1 MPSQMP
7 SKMTSQTSSKSAAYF
22 ERAAQVLPGGV
33 NSPVRACKSV
43 GCEPVFIERASG
55 SRLWT
60 VDGQELIDYVMSWGP
75 MLLGH
80 ADASVRAAAVSALD
94 NGASF
99 GAPCPAEVELAEL
112 IRDIMPSM
120 EMVRMVSSGTEA
132 TMSAVRLARG
142 YTRRDKVLKFEG
154 CYHGHSD
161 GFLVSAGSGVAT
173 LCIPGTPGVP
183 DAIAGLT
190 LLAPYND
197 LKAVEAQFAAHD
209 ADIACVII
217 EPVAGN
223 VGLIPPAPGFLAGL
237 REICTRHGALLIFDE
252 VITGFRVALGGAQA
266 RFNVTPDLTT
276 LGKIIGGGFPVGC
289 YGGRR
294 EIMEHIAP
302 CGPVYQAGT
311 LSGNPVAMAA
321 GIATLRGLMA
331 SDYAALEARTLA
343 FASEMAEILR
353 SKGQPV
359 TLNHMAS
366 MFTIFFTNTPVTDYE
381 AAKTSNSA
389 TFGEFYRQMRALGVN
404 LAPSGFECAFTSFAH
419 SDADLKQTLDAVRQV
434 KL

>member
-1 MPSQMP
+1 MSCL
-7 SKMTSQTSSKSAAYF
+7 TTSKSEALF
-22 ERAAQVLPGGV
+22 QRAVGILPGGV

-43 GCEPVFIERASG
+43 GCEPVFIEKAAG
-55 SRLWT
+55 SRMWT
-60 VDGQELIDYVMSWGP
+60 VDGLELIDYVMSWGP

-80 ADASVRAAAVSALD
+80 ADASVRQAAVAALD

-99 GAPCPAEVELAEL
+99 GAPCPAEVELGEL
-112 IRDIMPSM
+112 IRTIMPGL

-142 YTRRDKVLKFEG
+142 YTKRDKVLKFDG

-183 DAIAGLT
+183 DGIANLT

-197 LKAVEAQFAAHD
+197 LTAVEAQFQAHGQ
-209 ADIACVII
+209 DIACVIV

-223 VGLIPPAPGFLAGL
+223 VGLIPPAKGFLEGL
-237 REICTRHGALLIFDE
+237 REICTRYGALLIFDE
-252 VITGFRVALGGAQA
+252 VISGFRVALGGAQA
-266 RFNVTPDLTT
+266 RFGVTPDLTT

-294 EIMEHIAP
+294 EIMEFIAP

-321 GIATLRGLMA
+321 GIATLKGLMA

-343 FASEMAEILR
+343 FATEMAEILR
-353 SKGQPV
+353 SKGQSV
-359 TLNHMAS
+359 TLNHLAS
-366 MFTIFFTNTPVTDYE
+366 IFTIFFTSTPVTDYE
-381 AAKTSNSA
+381 SARTANSA
-389 TFGEFYRQMRALGVN
+389 TYGEFYRQMRAFGVN

-419 SDADLKQTLDAVRQV
+419 TDADLKQTLDAVRKV

>member
-1 MPSQMP
+1 MP
-7 SKMTSQTSSKSAAYF
+7 SKSEALFQ
-22 ERAAQVLPGGV
+22 RAANILPGGV

-43 GCEPVFIERASG
+43 GCEPVFIDRAEG
-55 SRLWT
+55 SRMWT
-60 VDGQELIDYVMSWGP
+60 VDGDELIDFVMSWGP

-80 ADASVRAAAVSALD
+80 ADKSVRDAALAAMD
-94 NGASF
+94 KGASF
-99 GAPCPAEVELAEL
+99 GAPCPAEVELGEL
-112 IRDIMPSM
+112 IRQIMPSM

-142 YTRRDKVLKFEG
+142 YTGRDKVLKFDG

-161 GFLVSAGSGVAT
+161 GFLVNAGSGVAT

-183 DAIAGLT
+183 EAIASLT

-197 LKAVEAQFAAHD
+197 LAAVEAQFAAFG

-217 EPVAGN
+217 EAVAGN
-223 VGLIPPAPGFLAGL
+223 VGLIPPAKGFLEGL
-237 REICTRHGALLIFDE
+237 RALCTKNGALLIFDE

-266 RFNVTPDLTT
+266 CFGVTPDLTT

-321 GIATLRGLMA
+321 GIATLKGLMA
-331 SDYAALEARTLA
+331 SDYAALEARTKA
-343 FASEMAEILR
+343 FAEEMAAILR
-353 SKGQPV
+353 AKGQAV

-366 MFTIFFTNTPVTDYE
+366 MFTLFFTATPVTDYE
-381 AAKTSNSA
+381 TAKTSNSA
-389 TFGEFYRQMRALGVN
+389 TYGEFYRQMRALGVN
-404 LAPSGFECAFTSFAH
+404 LAPSGFECGFTSFAH
-419 SDADLKQTLDAVRQV
+419 TDADLRKTLDAARQV

>member
-1 MPSQMP
+1 
-7 SKMTSQTSSKSAAYF
+7 MTSTSQAYF
-22 ERAAQVLPGGV
+22 ERAQNILPGGV

-43 GCEPVFIERASG
+43 GCEPVFIDRAAG
-55 SRLWT
+55 SRMWS
-60 VDGQELIDYVMSWGP
+60 VDGEEFIDYVMSWGP

-80 ADASVRAAAVSALD
+80 ADKAVEEAAVAAARK
-94 NGASF
+94 GASF
-99 GAPCPAEVELAEL
+99 GAPCPAEVELGEL
-112 IRDIMPSM
+112 IREIMPGM
-120 EMVRMVSSGTEA
+120 ELLRMVSSGTEA

-142 YTRRDKVLKFEG
+142 FTGRAKVLKFDG

-197 LKAVEAQFAAHD
+197 LAGVEAQFQAHGG
-209 ADIACVII
+209 DIACVIV

-223 VGLIPPAPGFLAGL
+223 VGLIPPAPGFLEGL

-252 VITGFRVALGGAQA
+252 VISGFRAALGGAQQ
-266 RFNVTPDLTT
+266 RFGVRPDLTT

-289 YGGRR
+289 YGGRK
-294 EIMEHIAP
+294 EIMAHIAP
-302 CGPVYQAGT
+302 SGPVYQAGT

-321 GIATLRGLMA
+321 GLATLKRLA
-331 SDYAALEARTLA
+331 AQDYAALERRTAA
-343 FASEMAEILR
+343 FAGELADILR
-353 SKGQPV
+353 AKGRDIV
-359 TLNHMAS
+359 LNQLAS
-366 MFTIFFTNTPVTDYE
+366 MFTLFFTKTPVTDY
-381 AAKTSNSA
+381 ATAKTSDNA
-389 TFGEFYRQMRALGVN
+389 AYGEFYRQMRAHGVN

-419 SDADLKQTLDAVRQV
+419 SDADLEATLKAARAVQI
-434 KL
+434 